1 MVCGPFGSL
10 VEQNEIEIGD
20 IIQLSFDGNS
30 YAHNLVV
37 VSARATDVRVSAHT
51 FDVFDKSLFAYRFN
65 KARFIHIYGVR
76 V

>member
-10 VEQNEIEIGD
+10 VEQNKIEIGD

-37 VSARATDVRVSAHT
+37 VSARANDVRVSAHT

-65 KARFIHIYGVR
+65 KARFIHIDGVR

>member
-1 MVCGPFGSL
+1 MAFGPFGSI
-10 VEQNEIEIGD
+10 VEQNKIEIGD
-20 IIQLSFDGNS
+20 IIQLSFDGNI

-37 VSARATDVRVSAHT
+37 ISTNDNDIRVSAHT

-65 KARFIHIYGVR
+65 KARFIHVDGVR